1 MSGPVQITVDIN
13 IKDVLVET
21 AQNTVLVIS
30 NKCSSQIEI
39 TQPVT
44 KVIHILSSNRQ
55 LTSTC
60 PNLRK

>member
-21 AQNTVLVIS
+21 TQNTVLVIS

-39 TQPVT
+39 T
-44 KVIHILSSNRQ
+44 NRLLKLYIYYPQ
-55 LTSTC
+55 TD
-60 PNLRK
+60 N